1 MAVRRGA
8 HFELAPRVQLDLV
21 GHALQTA
28 LLRELG
34 PTRTEAIGL
43 LEISHNVMMVK
54 CFAVVY
60 AGRMRGALAE
70 GKEGMREGE
79 NE

>member
-1 MAVRRGA
+1 
-8 HFELAPRVQLDLV
+8 
-21 GHALQTA
+21 
-28 LLRELG
+28 
-34 PTRTEAIGL
+34 
-43 LEISHNVMMVK
+43 MMVK